1 MHSMRYYSGAIR
13 YSRRLQ
19 YRAARTILAAAL
31 IGASGFLVADLL
43 LRLA

>member
-19 YRAARTILAAAL
+19 YRVARAVLGVGVMGVWGL
-31 IGASGFLVADLL
+31 LVAGVLL
-43 LRLA
+43 KLT